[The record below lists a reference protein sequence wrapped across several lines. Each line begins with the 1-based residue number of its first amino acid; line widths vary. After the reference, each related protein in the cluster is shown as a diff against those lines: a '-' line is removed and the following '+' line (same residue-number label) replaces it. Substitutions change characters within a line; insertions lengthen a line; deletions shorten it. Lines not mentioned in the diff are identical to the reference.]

1 MKLRKRVLT
10 LVVAVLSIGLIACSK
25 EESTISS
32 QLEDTNLELGESND
46 NETEKDYTSYES
58 YDTSEDEQSNDEQ
71 SSLSSNND
79 TNTSESSSND
89 SINNDTNTAIS
100 YSNDSG
106 SSYDKGDNEHIG
118 EYVYVA
124 NGNSYYHTISNCK
137 YLEGAS
143 TSYVKLTSDMRKFEC
158 NCWENPVEYNPPS
171 SSSNEGSSNETS
183 SSSGKTVY
191 IAKGNSYY
199 HNSSSCKFLNGASA
213 YGVDLNDVGGKHAC
227 NCVKY

>member
-10 LVVAVLSIGLIACSK
+10 LVVAVLSIGLIGCSK
-25 EESTISS
+25 EESATSS
-32 QLEDTNLELGESND
+32 QLEDTNLELAESND

-58 YDTSEDEQSNDEQ
+58 YDNSEDEQSTDEQ

-79 TNTSESSSND
+79 TNTSSSSNN
-89 SINNDTNTAIS
+89 S
-100 YSNDSG
+100 SN
-106 SSYDKGDNEHIG
+106 YDKGDNEHIG
-118 EYVYVA
+118 EYVYIT

>member
-89 SINNDTNTAIS
+89 SINNDTNTATS

-171 SSSNEGSSNETS
+171 SSSNEESFNEMS

>member
-10 LVVAVLSIGLIACSK
+10 LVVAVLSIGLIGCSK
-25 EESTISS
+25 EESATSS
-32 QLEDTNLELGESND
+32 QLEDTNLELAESND

-58 YDTSEDEQSNDEQ
+58 YDNSEDEQSTDEQ

-79 TNTSESSSND
+79 TNTASSSSNN
-89 SINNDTNTAIS
+89 S
-100 YSNDSG
+100 SN
-106 SSYDKGDNEHIG
+106 YDKGDNEHIG
-118 EYVYVA
+118 EYVYIT

>member
-1 MKLRKRVLT
+1 
-10 LVVAVLSIGLIACSK
+10 
-25 EESTISS
+25 
-32 QLEDTNLELGESND
+32 LEDTNLELAESND
-46 NETEKDYTSYES
+46 NETEKEYTSYES
-58 YDTSEDEQSNDEQ
+58 YDNSEDEQSTDEQ

-79 TNTSESSSND
+79 TNTTVSSRNNSSN
-89 SINNDTNTAIS
+89 
-100 YSNDSG
+100 
-106 SSYDKGDNEHIG
+106 YDKGDNEHIG
-118 EYVYVA
+118 EYVYIT
-124 NGNSYYHTISNCK
+124 NGNSYYHTIPNCK

-143 TSYVKLTSDMRKFEC
+143 TSYLKLTSDMRKFEC

>member
-10 LVVAVLSIGLIACSK
+10 LAVAVLSIGLIGCSK
-25 EESTISS
+25 ENSTISS
-32 QLEDTNLELGESND
+32 QLQDTNLELAESND

-58 YDTSEDEQSNDEQ
+58 YDNSEDEQSTDEQ
-71 SSLSSNND
+71 YSLSSNND
-79 TNTSESSSND
+79 TNTTTSSSNN
-89 SINNDTNTAIS
+89 S
-100 YSNDSG
+100 SN
-106 SSYDKGDNEHIG
+106 YDKGDNEHIG
-118 EYVYVA
+118 EYVYIT

>member
-10 LVVAVLSIGLIACSK
+10 LVVAVLSIGLISCSK
-25 EESTISS
+25 EESTTSS
-32 QLEDTNLELGESND
+32 QLEDTNLELAESND

-58 YDTSEDEQSNDEQ
+58 YDNSEDEQSTDEQ

-79 TNTSESSSND
+79 TNTTVSSRNNSSN
-89 SINNDTNTAIS
+89 
-100 YSNDSG
+100 
-106 SSYDKGDNEHIG
+106 YDKGDNEHIG
-118 EYVYVA
+118 EYVYIT
-124 NGNSYYHTISNCK
+124 NGNSYYHTIPNCK

-183 SSSGKTVY
+183 SSS
-191 IAKGNSYY
+191 
-199 HNSSSCKFLNGASA
+199 CKFLNGASA

>member
-10 LVVAVLSIGLIACSK
+10 LVVAVLSIGLIGCSK
-25 EESTISS
+25 EESATSS
-32 QLEDTNLELGESND
+32 QLEDTNLELAESND

-58 YDTSEDEQSNDEQ
+58 YDNSEDEQSTDEQ

-79 TNTSESSSND
+79 TNTS
-89 SINNDTNTAIS
+89 S
-100 YSNDSG
+100 YSNN
-106 SSYDKGDNEHIG
+106 SSNYDKGDNEHIG
-118 EYVYVA
+118 EYVYIT

-199 HNSSSCKFLNGASA
+199 HNSASCKFLNGASA

>member
-10 LVVAVLSIGLIACSK
+10 LVVAVLSIGLIGCSK
-25 EESTISS
+25 EESATSS
-32 QLEDTNLELGESND
+32 QLEDTNLELAESND

-58 YDTSEDEQSNDEQ
+58 YDNSEDEQSTDEQ

-79 TNTSESSSND
+79 TNTTLSSRNNSSN
-89 SINNDTNTAIS
+89 
-100 YSNDSG
+100 
-106 SSYDKGDNEHIG
+106 YDKGDNEHIG
-118 EYVYVA
+118 EYVYIT

-213 YGVDLNDVGGKHAC
+213 YGVDLNDVGGKYAC

>member
-89 SINNDTNTAIS
+89 SINNDTNTATS

-213 YGVDLNDVGGKHAC
+213 YGVDLNNVGGKHAC

>member
-1 MKLRKRVLT
+1 MKLRKRVLI
-10 LVVAVLSIGLIACSK
+10 LVLAVLSIGSIGCSK

-79 TNTSESSSND
+79 TNTSESSSN
-89 SINNDTNTAIS
+89 N
-100 YSNDSG
+100 SG

-171 SSSNEGSSNETS
+171 SSSNEGSSSETS

>member
-10 LVVAVLSIGLIACSK
+10 WVVAVLSIGLIGCSK

-89 SINNDTNTAIS
+89 SSNNDTNTETS
-100 YSNDSG
+100 SSNNSG
-106 SSYDKGDNEHIG
+106 SSYDKGDDEHIG

-158 NCWENPVEYNPPS
+158 NCWENPVEYNSPS
-171 SSSNEGSSNETS
+171 SSSNEVNSNETS

>member
-10 LVVAVLSIGLIACSK
+10 LVVAVLSIGLIGCSK
-25 EESTISS
+25 EESATSS
-32 QLEDTNLELGESND
+32 QLEDTNLELAESND

-58 YDTSEDEQSNDEQ
+58 YDNSEDEQSTDEQ

-79 TNTSESSSND
+79 TNTSSSSNN
-89 SINNDTNTAIS
+89 S
-100 YSNDSG
+100 SN
-106 SSYDKGDNEHIG
+106 YDKGDNEHIV
-118 EYVYVA
+118 EYVYIT

-199 HNSSSCKFLNGASA
+199 HNSASCKFLNGASA
-213 YGVDLNDVGGKHAC
+213 YGVDLNDIGGKHAC

>member
-1 MKLRKRVLT
+1 MKLRKRVLI
-10 LVVAVLSIGLIACSK
+10 LVLAVLSIGLIGCSK
-25 EESTISS
+25 AESTISS

-79 TNTSESSSND
+79 TNTSESSSN
-89 SINNDTNTAIS
+89 N
-100 YSNDSG
+100 SG

-171 SSSNEGSSNETS
+171 SSSNEGSSSETS

>member
-10 LVVAVLSIGLIACSK
+10 LVVVLSIGLIGCSK
-25 EESTISS
+25 EESTTSS
-32 QLEDTNLELGESND
+32 QLEDTNLELAESND

-58 YDTSEDEQSNDEQ
+58 YDNSEDEQSTDEQ

-79 TNTSESSSND
+79 TNTSSSRNNSSN
-89 SINNDTNTAIS
+89 
-100 YSNDSG
+100 
-106 SSYDKGDNEHIG
+106 YDKGDNEHIG
-118 EYVYVA
+118 EYVYIT
-124 NGNSYYHTISNCK
+124 NGNSYYHTIPNCK

>member
-58 YDTSEDEQSNDEQ
+58 YDTSEDEQS
-71 SSLSSNND
+71 SLSSNND

-89 SINNDTNTAIS
+89 SINNDTNTATS
-100 YSNDSG
+100 YSNNSG

-213 YGVDLNDVGGKHAC
+213 YEVGLNDVGGKHAC

>member
-1 MKLRKRVLT
+1 M
-10 LVVAVLSIGLIACSK
+10 
-25 EESTISS
+25 
-32 QLEDTNLELGESND
+32 GESND

-89 SINNDTNTAIS
+89 SSNNDTNTETS
-100 YSNDSG
+100 SSNNSG
-106 SSYDKGDNEHIG
+106 SSYDKGDDEHIG

-158 NCWENPVEYNPPS
+158 NCWENPVEYNSPS
-171 SSSNEGSSNETS
+171 SSSNEVNSNETS

>member
-10 LVVAVLSIGLIACSK
+10 LVVVLSIGLIGCSK
-25 EESTISS
+25 EESTTSS
-32 QLEDTNLELGESND
+32 QLEDTNLELAESND

-58 YDTSEDEQSNDEQ
+58 YDNSEDEQSTDEQ

-79 TNTSESSSND
+79 TNTTVSSRNNSSN
-89 SINNDTNTAIS
+89 
-100 YSNDSG
+100 
-106 SSYDKGDNEHIG
+106 YDKGDNEHIG
-118 EYVYVA
+118 EYVYIT
-124 NGNSYYHTISNCK
+124 NGNSYYHTIPNCK

>member
-10 LVVAVLSIGLIACSK
+10 LVVVLSIGLIGCSK
-25 EESTISS
+25 EESTTSS
-32 QLEDTNLELGESND
+32 QLEDTNLELAESND

-58 YDTSEDEQSNDEQ
+58 YDNSEDEQSTDEQ

-79 TNTSESSSND
+79 TNTSSSSNN
-89 SINNDTNTAIS
+89 S
-100 YSNDSG
+100 SN
-106 SSYDKGDNEHIG
+106 YDKGDNEHIG
-118 EYVYVA
+118 EYVYIT

-158 NCWENPVEYNPPS
+158 NCWKNPVEYNPPS

>member
-1 MKLRKRVLT
+1 MKLRKKVLT
-10 LVVAVLSIGLIACSK
+10 LVVAVLSIGLIGCSK
-25 EESTISS
+25 EESATSS
-32 QLEDTNLELGESND
+32 QLEDTNLELAESND

-58 YDTSEDEQSNDEQ
+58 YDNSEDEQSTDEQ

-79 TNTSESSSND
+79 KNTTLSSSND
-89 SINNDTNTAIS
+89 SSNNDTDTS
-100 YSNDSG
+100 SSSNN
-106 SSYDKGDNEHIG
+106 SSNYDKGDNEHIG
-118 EYVYVA
+118 EYVYIT

-137 YLEGAS
+137 YLEGES

-171 SSSNEGSSNETS
+171 SSSNEGSSNEAS

>member
-10 LVVAVLSIGLIACSK
+10 LVVAVLSIGLIGCSK

-89 SINNDTNTAIS
+89 SVNNDTNTETS
-100 YSNDSG
+100 YSNNSG

-124 NGNSYYHTISNCK
+124 NGNSYYHTISNCN

-158 NCWENPVEYNPPS
+158 NCWENPVEYNSPS

-199 HNSSSCKFLNGASA
+199 HNSSSCKFLNGVSA

>member
-1 MKLRKRVLT
+1 MKLRKRVLI
-10 LVVAVLSIGLIACSK
+10 LVLAVLSIGLIGCSK

-79 TNTSESSSND
+79 TNTSESSSN
-89 SINNDTNTAIS
+89 N
-100 YSNDSG
+100 SG

-171 SSSNEGSSNETS
+171 SSSNEGSSSETS

-191 IAKGNSYY
+191 IAEGNRYY

>member
-89 SINNDTNTAIS
+89 SINNDTNTATS

-143 TSYVKLTSDMRKFEC
+143 ASYVKLTSDMRKFEC

-171 SSSNEGSSNETS
+171 SSRNEESFNEMS

-191 IAKGNSYY
+191 IAKGNRYY

-213 YGVDLNDVGGKHAC
+213 YGVDLNNVGGKHAC

>member
-10 LVVAVLSIGLIACSK
+10 LVVVLSIGLIGCSK
-25 EESTISS
+25 EESTTSS
-32 QLEDTNLELGESND
+32 QLEDTNLELAESND

-58 YDTSEDEQSNDEQ
+58 YDNSEDEQSTDEQ

-79 TNTSESSSND
+79 INTSSSSNN
-89 SINNDTNTAIS
+89 S
-100 YSNDSG
+100 SN
-106 SSYDKGDNEHIG
+106 YDKGDNEHIG
-118 EYVYVA
+118 EYVYIT

-158 NCWENPVEYNPPS
+158 NCWKNPVEYNPPS

>member
-10 LVVAVLSIGLIACSK
+10 LVVAVLSIGLIGCSK
-25 EESTISS
+25 EESATSS
-32 QLEDTNLELGESND
+32 QLEDTNLELAESND

-58 YDTSEDEQSNDEQ
+58 YDNSEDEQSTDEQ

-79 TNTSESSSND
+79 TNTSSSSNN
-89 SINNDTNTAIS
+89 S
-100 YSNDSG
+100 SN
-106 SSYDKGDNEHIG
+106 YDKGDNEHIG
-118 EYVYVA
+118 EYVYIT

-199 HNSSSCKFLNGASA
+199 HNSASCKFLNGASA

>member
-10 LVVAVLSIGLIACSK
+10 LVVVLSIGLIGCSK
-25 EESTISS
+25 EESTTSS
-32 QLEDTNLELGESND
+32 QLEDINLELAESND

-58 YDTSEDEQSNDEQ
+58 YDNSEDEQSTDEQ

-79 TNTSESSSND
+79 TNTTVSSRNNSSN
-89 SINNDTNTAIS
+89 
-100 YSNDSG
+100 
-106 SSYDKGDNEHIG
+106 YDKGDNEHIG
-118 EYVYVA
+118 EYVYIT
-124 NGNSYYHTISNCK
+124 NGNSYYHTIPNCK

>member
-1 MKLRKRVLT
+1 MKLRKRVLI
-10 LVVAVLSIGLIACSK
+10 LVLAVLSIGLIGCSK

-79 TNTSESSSND
+79 TNTSESSSN
-89 SINNDTNTAIS
+89 N
-100 YSNDSG
+100 SG

-171 SSSNEGSSNETS
+171 SSSNEGSSSETS

-191 IAKGNSYY
+191 IAKGNRYY